1 LLLAFIFASV
11 HQTATAM
18 TWVVFE
24 LATRPDLLNVL
35 REELTL
41 VSNDDPKT
49 GKIKLNLESLS
60 KASFTDSFI
69 RETMRM
75 KGDLLSTV
83 RMTTQDVELGGM
95 IIPKGAKSVLYGV
108 TFVGS

>member
-1 LLLAFIFASV
+1 
-11 HQTATAM
+11 M

-24 LATRPDLLNVL
+24 LATRPDLLSTL
-35 REELTL
+35 REELML
-41 VSNDDPKT
+41 VSKDDAKT
-49 GKIKLNLESLS
+49 GNIKLNMESLS
-60 KASFTDSFI
+60 NASHTDSFI

-95 IIPKGAKSVLYGV
+95 TIPKGRTSPCH
-108 TFVGS
+108 